1 MSDIFQD
8 LTNNNNNNND
18 KTNIKKI
25 KWTKKIH
32 T

>member
-8 LTNNNNNNND
+8 LTNNNNNND